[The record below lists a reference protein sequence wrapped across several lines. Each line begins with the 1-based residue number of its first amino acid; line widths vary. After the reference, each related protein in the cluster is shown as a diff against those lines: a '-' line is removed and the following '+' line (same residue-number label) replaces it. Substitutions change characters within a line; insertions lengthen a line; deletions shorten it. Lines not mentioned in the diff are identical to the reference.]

1 MKRPAGANARAAER
15 EFHVLRAG
23 ELPAQLPEKA
33 WLVRELWSHLA
44 VGFIGGQPKCSKT
57 WLALDLAVSVASGTH
72 CLGRFPVDQ
81 PGPVLAYLAEDS
93 LPRIR
98 ERLAGLCT
106 QRQVPLASLDL
117 HLVDTPRLRL
127 DASEDQALL
136 IQAICRLKPRLLIL
150 DPLVR
155 LHSLDENNAT
165 DIASLLGWL
174 RALAR
179 THELAIVVVHHMS
192 KKSRRQLGQS
202 LRGSSDLH
210 AWADSS
216 AYLTRQQDKLLLT
229 LEHRS
234 SAARSP
240 LPLQLALGPDGTTP
254 HLESCTDSA
263 PSAAAPPV
271 ADRVLQALGASK
283 EPLSRIALRDKL
295 RINNLKLGEALV
307 SLERDGLV
315 ARSGSGWCLSASV
328 APSTLRAQSNSR
340 PAPPP
345 EPQLRLSLRGSAAT
359 RR

>member
-1 MKRPAGANARAAER
+1 VRKSARSTRPER
-15 EFHVLRAG
+15 EFHVLRAA
-23 ELPAQLPEKA
+23 ELPVQLPEKA

-44 VGFIGGQPKCSKT
+44 VGFIGGQPKSGKT

-81 PGPVLAYLAEDS
+81 PGPTLAYLAEDS
-93 LPRIR
+93 LPCVR
-98 ERLAGLCT
+98 ERLAGLCA
-106 QRQVPLASLDL
+106 QRQVSLASLDL
-117 HLVDTPRLRL
+117 HLIDTPRLRL

-136 IQAICRLKPRLLIL
+136 IHAISRLKPRLLIL

-155 LHSLDENNAT
+155 LHALDENSAT
-165 DIASLLGWL
+165 DISSLLGWL

-179 THELAIVVVHHMS
+179 THQLAIVVVHHMS

-234 SAARSP
+234 SSARSP

-254 HLESCTDSA
+254 HLEPSTDSA

-271 ADRVLQALGASK
+271 VDRVIQSLRESK
-283 EPLSRIALRDKL
+283 TPLSRVALRDSL
-295 RINNLKLGEALV
+295 RINNLKLGDALV
-307 SLERDGLV
+307 ALERDGIV
-315 ARSGSGWCLSASV
+315 ARSDSGWSLCAAVASN
-328 APSTLRAQSNSR
+328 TLKAQPNSR
-340 PAPPP
+340 PATPS
-345 EPQLRLSLRGSAAT
+345 EA
-359 RR
+359 

>member
-1 MKRPAGANARAAER
+1 MKGPAQSAPAER
-15 EFHVLRAG
+15 ELRVVRAAD
-23 ELPAQLPEKA
+23 LPAQLPEQA

-44 VGFIGGQPKCSKT
+44 VGFIGGQPKCGKT

-93 LPRIR
+93 LPCIR
-98 ERLAGLCT
+98 KRLAGLCT
-106 QRQVPLASLDL
+106 QRHVSLQSLDL

-136 IQAICRLKPRLLIL
+136 IQAISQLEPRLLIL

-155 LHSLDENNAT
+155 LHALDENSAT
-165 DIASLLGWL
+165 DISSLLGWL

-179 THELAIVVVHHMS
+179 THQLAIVVVHHMS
-192 KKSRRQLGQS
+192 KKSRRQLGQA

-234 SAARSP
+234 SPARSP

-254 HLESCTDSA
+254 HLEPSPHSA
-263 PSAAAPPV
+263 PSAIAPPAV
-271 ADRVLQALGASK
+271 DRVVHALRESK
-283 EPLSRIALRDKL
+283 APLSRVALRDKL
-295 RINNLKLGEALV
+295 RINNLKLGDALA
-307 SLERDGLV
+307 SLGRDGIV
-315 ARSGSGWCLSASV
+315 ARSGSGWSLCTAAASNT
-328 APSTLRAQSNSR
+328 PIAQTNSR
-340 PAPPP
+340 PPTSS
-345 EPQLRLSLRGSAAT
+345 EPQLHLSLPGSAT
-359 RR
+359 DRR

>member
-1 MKRPAGANARAAER
+1 MKRAAKSVRPAR
-15 EFHVLRAG
+15 ELHVLRAG
-23 ELPAQLPEKA
+23 DLPVQLPEKA

-44 VGFIGGQPKCSKT
+44 VGFIGGQPKCGKT

-81 PGPVLAYLAEDS
+81 PGRALAYLAEDS
-93 LPRIR
+93 LPCVR
-98 ERLAGLCT
+98 ERLAGLCA
-106 QRQVPLASLDL
+106 QRKVPLASLDL

-136 IQAICRLKPRLLIL
+136 IQAISRLKPRLLVL

-179 THELAIVVVHHMS
+179 THQLAIVVVHHMS

-254 HLESCTDSA
+254 HLEPSPDSGSA
-263 PSAAAPPV
+263 AAAPPALV
-271 ADRVLQALGASK
+271 DRVVHALRESK
-283 EPLSRIALRDKL
+283 PPLSRVALRDKL
-295 RINNLKLGEALV
+295 RINNLKLGDALA
-307 SLERDGLV
+307 SLERDGIV
-315 ARSGSGWCLSASV
+315 ARSSSGWSLCTAATSN
-328 APSTLRAQSNSR
+328 TLKAQPNSR
-340 PAPPP
+340 PATLS
-345 EPQLRLSLRGSAAT
+345 EPQLHLPLPGSAT
-359 RR
+359 DSQ

>member
-1 MKRPAGANARAAER
+1 MKGAARSSRPER
-15 EFHVLRAG
+15 ELRVLRAS

-44 VGFIGGQPKCSKT
+44 VGFIGGQPKSGKT

-81 PGPVLAYLAEDS
+81 PGPALAYLAEDS
-93 LPRIR
+93 LPCVR
-98 ERLAGLCT
+98 ERLAGLCV
-106 QRQVPLASLDL
+106 QRKVPLASLDL

-136 IQAICRLKPRLLIL
+136 IRAISRLKPRLLIL

-179 THELAIVVVHHMS
+179 THQLAIVVVHHMS

-240 LPLQLALGPDGTTP
+240 LPLQLALGPDGATP
-254 HLESCTDSA
+254 HLEPSADCT
-263 PSAAAPPV
+263 PSAAAQPAV
-271 ADRVLQALGASK
+271 ADRVIHALRESK
-283 EPLSRIALRDKL
+283 APVSRVALRDKL
-295 RINNLKLGEALV
+295 KVNNLKLGDALA
-307 SLERDGLV
+307 SLERDGIL
-315 ARSGSGWCLSASV
+315 ARSGSGWSLATAI
-328 APSTLRAQSNSR
+328 APSPLKAQ
-340 PAPPP
+340 PASHPAD
-345 EPQLRLSLRGSAAT
+345 PQLPLSLPGPAT
-359 RR
+359 AHR

>member
-1 MKRPAGANARAAER
+1 MKAAARSTRPER
-15 EFHVLRAG
+15 DLHVLRAA
-23 ELPAQLPEKA
+23 ELPAQRPEKA

-44 VGFIGGQPKCSKT
+44 VGFIGGQPKSGKT

-81 PGPVLAYLAEDS
+81 PGPTLAYLAEDS
-93 LPRIR
+93 LPCVR
-98 ERLAGLCT
+98 ERLAGLCA
-106 QRQVPLASLDL
+106 QRKLPLQSLDL
-117 HLVDTPRLRL
+117 HLIDTPRLRL

-136 IQAICRLKPRLLIL
+136 SRAIFKLEPRLLIL

-155 LHSLDENNAT
+155 LHALDENSAT
-165 DIASLLGWL
+165 DIAPLLGWL

-179 THELAIVVVHHMS
+179 AHELAIAVVHHMS

-234 SAARSP
+234 SPARSP

-254 HLESCTDSA
+254 HLEPSTDST

-271 ADRVLQALGASK
+271 VDRVIQALRESK
-283 EPLSRIALRDKL
+283 VPLSRVALRDKL
-295 RINNLKLGEALV
+295 RINNLKLGDALA
-307 SLERDGLV
+307 SLERDGIL
-315 ARSGSGWCLSASV
+315 ARSDSSWTLCSAV
-328 APSTLRAQSNSR
+328 ASN
-340 PAPPP
+340 A
-345 EPQLRLSLRGSAAT
+345 LKG
-359 RR
+359 